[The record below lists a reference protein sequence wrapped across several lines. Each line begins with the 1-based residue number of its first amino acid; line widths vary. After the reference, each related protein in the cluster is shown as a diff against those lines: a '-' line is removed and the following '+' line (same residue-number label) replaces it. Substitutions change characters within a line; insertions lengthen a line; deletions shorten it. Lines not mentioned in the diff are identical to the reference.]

1 MKHDF
6 YRLNKQYKLI
16 AIRNLT
22 AYKSINE
29 HNLIYSVH
37 FRKTTFFRCYLE
49 IHVQELGMKKAMED
63 HVLLAWKCFLY
74 RELSIYEKRI
84 KILS

>member
-29 HNLIYSVH
+29 HNLICSVH
-37 FRKTTFFRCYLE
+37 FRKTTFFRRYLE
-49 IHVQELGMKKAMED
+49 IYIQEL
-63 HVLLAWKCFLY
+63 
-74 RELSIYEKRI
+74 EKGNAEPCTVGTEMFFIQRI
-84 KILS
+84 KYL

>member
-29 HNLIYSVH
+29 HNLVCSVH
-37 FRKTTFFRCYLE
+37 FRKTTFFRRYLE
-49 IHVQELGMKKAMED
+49 IYVQEL
-63 HVLLAWKCFLY
+63 
-74 RELSIYEKRI
+74 
-84 KILS
+84 